1 MTRAPSLDVERL
13 ATAAAAFLVGI
24 AERKAALQLFLDI
37 IHLGAEDKHPRFR
50 IDEDRDA
57 LVFDN
62 LVELALLVG
71 IFERVAEART
81 TARAHADTNARGRLA
96 ASGEE
101 GLDPRRCSIRH
112 RQDLPSRPHPPVL
125 QTRIGHRLYKP
136 WPNLYVGVPSRPVSP
151 LAAAARASAA
161 NSTSAAVV
169 NRPSP
174 RRIEALASSSDK
186 PSARNT

>member
-37 IHLGAEDKHPRFR
+37 IHLGAEDKHHRFR

-112 RQDLPSRPHPPVL
+112 RQDLPSRPHPSVL
-125 QTRIGHRLYKP
+125 QTRISYHLYRPRLKP
-136 WPNLYVGVPSRPVSP
+136 LCGDT
-151 LAAAARASAA
+151 A
-161 NSTSAAVV
+161 
-169 NRPSP
+169 P
-174 RRIEALASSSDK
+174 RCQPACGGGQSIGGELDLGRRRK
-186 PSARNT
+186 PPEPHAYRGI